1 MMLGIFFSLSVL
13 LLISMGVVF
22 AEEPL
27 LSVNL
32 DSENYSE
39 GDIILVSGNVLTII
53 GNTQVSLQLFSQGN
67 LVDVDQIEV
76 GQDGNYFSRIKA
88 EGPLWQNP
96 GEYTIKVVYGEANIA
111 ETSFNYLPKSDVM
124 ETTDMF
130 EVDVGDSG
138 TFDINYS
145 ITGGTLEAIEIQP
158 TILGLTLTIDSPDQ
172 GFIVLDLPRQF
183 IDAEKQNGKDEQFII
198 LIDNIQTP
206 YIESQIFSDVRTI
219 TINFEEGDSEIQII
233 GTFVIPEFG
242 TIVMII
248 LTVGIMA
255 SVLLT
260 KNRFQIKI

>member
-233 GTFVIPEFG
+233 GTFVVPEFG

>member
-111 ETSFNYLPKSDVM
+111 ETSFNYLPKSDVI